1 MIRMKREVIGAG
13 KTLPIS
19 SAVIAEGRLI
29 FVSGMG
35 PGKKDLDKGIEEQTK
50 ATMNSIKAI
59 LEKVGSSMDNI
70 VKATVFLKDMSH
82 YDAMNKVYGS
92 YFKKEPPA
100 RTCVQIV
107 RSPASEKQ
115 LIEID
120 VIALV
125 P

>member
-1 MIRMKREVIGAG
+1 MKRQVFG
-13 KTLPIS
+13 TSRNLPIS
-19 SAVIAEGRLI
+19 SAVVAEGKLV

-35 PGKKDLDKGIEEQTK
+35 PGKEYLDKGIEEQTK
-50 ATMNSIKAI
+50 ATMDSIKAI
-59 LEKVGSSMDNI
+59 LEEVGSSMDNI

-82 YDAMNKVYGS
+82 YNAMNKVYGS
-92 YFKKEPPA
+92 YFKKDPPA

-120 VIALV
+120 VIALI

>member
-1 MIRMKREVIGAG
+1 MKKQVFGRIGD
-13 KTLPIS
+13 LPIS
-19 SAVIAEGRLI
+19 SAVIAEGKFI

-35 PGKKDLDKGIEEQTK
+35 PGREEMDKGIEEQTR
-50 ATMNSIKAI
+50 ATMESIKAV
-59 LEKVGSSMDNI
+59 LERLGSSMDKI

-82 YDAMNKVYGS
+82 YDAMNRVYGG
-92 YFKKEPPA
+92 YFEKEPPA

-107 RSPASEKQ
+107 RCPASEKQ

-120 VIALV
+120 VIALA

>member
-1 MIRMKREVIGAG
+1 MKRQVFGAG

-19 SAVIAEGRLI
+19 SAVVAEGKLV

-35 PGKKDLDKGIEEQTK
+35 PGREDLDKGIEEQTR
-50 ATMNSIKAI
+50 ATMDSIKAV

-115 LIEID
+115 LIEIE
-120 VIALV
+120 VVALV

>member
-1 MIRMKREVIGAG
+1 MKREVYGTS

-19 SAVIAEGRLI
+19 SAVVAEGRFI

-35 PGKKDLDKGIEEQTK
+35 PGREALDKGIEEQTR
-50 ATMNSIKAI
+50 ATMDSIKAV
-59 LEKVGSSMDNI
+59 LEKLGSSMDNI
-70 VKATVFLKDMSH
+70 VKATVFLKDMAH
-82 YDAMNKVYGS
+82 YDVMNKVYGS
-92 YFKKEPPA
+92 YFRNEPPA

-115 LIEID
+115 LVEIE

>member
-1 MIRMKREVIGAG
+1 MKRQVFGTS

-19 SAVIAEGRLI
+19 SAVIAEGKFV

-35 PGKKDLDKGIEEQTK
+35 PGKEEMDKGIEEQTR
-50 ATMNSIKAI
+50 ATMDSIKAV
-59 LEKVGSSMDNI
+59 LEELGSSMDNI
-70 VKATVFLKDMSH
+70 VKATVFLKDMAH

-115 LIEID
+115 LVEIE